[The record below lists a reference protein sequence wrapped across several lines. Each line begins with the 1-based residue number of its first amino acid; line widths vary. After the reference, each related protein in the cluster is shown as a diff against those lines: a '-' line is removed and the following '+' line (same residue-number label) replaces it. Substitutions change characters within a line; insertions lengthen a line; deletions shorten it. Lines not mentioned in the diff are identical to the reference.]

1 MSKSQ
6 EMAKK
11 LDALYKKLD
20 ALEEIM
26 RNDAETAAALKKQI
40 RVLEKDFVNAFDD
53 DVRAGLI

>member
-6 EMAKK
+6 EMARK

-20 ALEEIM
+20 ALEERM
-26 RNDAETAAALKKQI
+26 RKDAETAAALKKQI

>member
-20 ALEEIM
+20 ALKERM
-26 RNDAETAAALKKQI
+26 GNDAETAAALKKQI